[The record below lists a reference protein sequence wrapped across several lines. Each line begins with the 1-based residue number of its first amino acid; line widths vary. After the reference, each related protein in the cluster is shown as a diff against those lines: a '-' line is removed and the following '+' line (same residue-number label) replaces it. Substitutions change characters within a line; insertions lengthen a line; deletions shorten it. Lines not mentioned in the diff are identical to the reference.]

1 MQLCEIPSGDPETP
15 QSVTEDCCWYSY
27 CTTILCRTYIRV
39 YQRVNCS
46 AWPHIQWFRGICRN
60 AGPFRLQ
67 DWSPP
72 IRWLIFQDSSGKGK
86 GLGPCSPCGE
96 HLVVPTDGEQKMWQ
110 CVHLPV
116 LYGIKSSPE
125 RRSVTWTS
133 ALTSWGRPLH
143 SSSCSRVLWNWW
155 KSSHP
160 RSKGPQPKNV
170 FELQRRFGGTPVS
183 VFPYTQSLCLL
194 VPMEGHSNWLQVKKM
209 HIHSAIRTWLLFWDL
224 C

>member
-86 GLGPCSPCGE
+86 GLGPCSPCGAHRWGAKYVTVCSFTSPLWHQE
-96 HLVVPTDGEQKMWQ
+96 
-110 CVHLPV
+110 LPREAV
-116 LYGIKSSPE
+116 CYLDICINILGQTPSLFILLKSP
-125 RRSVTWTS
+125 V
-133 ALTSWGRPLH
+133 
-143 SSSCSRVLWNWW
+143 
-155 KSSHP
+155 
-160 RSKGPQPKNV
+160 
-170 FELQRRFGGTPVS
+170 ELMEEFTP
-183 VFPYTQSLCLL
+183 
-194 VPMEGHSNWLQVKKM
+194 
-209 HIHSAIRTWLLFWDL
+209 
-224 C
+224 

>member
-1 MQLCEIPSGDPETP
+1 
-15 QSVTEDCCWYSY
+15 
-27 CTTILCRTYIRV
+27 
-39 YQRVNCS
+39 
-46 AWPHIQWFRGICRN
+46 
-60 AGPFRLQ
+60 
-67 DWSPP
+67 
-72 IRWLIFQDSSGKGK
+72 
-86 GLGPCSPCGE
+86 
-96 HLVVPTDGEQKMWQ
+96 MWQ

-170 FELQRRFGGTPVS
+170 FKLQRRFGGTPVS

-194 VPMEGHSNWLQVKKM
+194 VPMEGHSNWLQVKKKCTYILQLELDCCFEIFARKCKICTE
-209 HIHSAIRTWLLFWDL
+209 IHLNSSVNFTIIFAIERKIIAMWVFKYSF
-224 C
+224 